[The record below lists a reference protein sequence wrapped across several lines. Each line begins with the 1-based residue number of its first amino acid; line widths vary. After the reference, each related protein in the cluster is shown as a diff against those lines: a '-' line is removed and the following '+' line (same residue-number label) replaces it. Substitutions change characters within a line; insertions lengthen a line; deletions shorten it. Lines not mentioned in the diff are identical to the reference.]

1 MAEHGTVKWFDE
13 EKNYGFI
20 APDAAGHKDIF
31 FHRTDLDT
39 LEKTIDKGERVEFE
53 IGQGPKG
60 QEAKH
65 IRLLES
71 A

>member
-1 MAEHGTVKWFDE
+1 MAEERGTVKWFDE

-20 APDAAGHKDIF
+20 TPDVGHQDIF
-31 FHRTDLDT
+31 FHRNDLDT
-39 LEKTIDKGERVEFE
+39 LEKTIEKGERVEFE
-53 IGQGPKG
+53 IGKGAKG